1 MSKAA
6 ADAVYDALVNNYGNP
21 SSLHSKGL
29 EAQHYVDAARRA
41 AADSIGVSEREIFFT
56 SGGTEANNTA
66 VIGAALS
73 KKKTGQKNCYN
84 SRRALL
90 GYRGVPLP

>member
-56 SGGTEANNTA
+56 SEKFFCILLQQFRKIKEAHT
-66 VIGAALS
+66 
-73 KKKTGQKNCYN
+73 
-84 SRRALL
+84 
-90 GYRGVPLP
+90 